1 MLQRNRLSVH
11 RQRIYLVQNAEL
23 AVKKRFPRK
32 NVVTGIGTFVYQLFD
47 KLLRAFLGIDVFLK
61 IPRID
66 FFIRPYYPRIR
77 GFRIQRTHIIRYSES
92 ENRDNLLFN
101 AYALAVLRAQEFKI
115 VFRIVEDL
123 SQLLQVKLIRDNA
136 VFASL
141 QLREEIVVLYLSEN
155 IAVSVR
161 DFKPRQLF
169 QKIFTEF
176 LALAGIFSRASW
188 LLPLYA
194 A

>member
-169 QKIFTEF
+169 QKIFAEF
-176 LALAGIFSRASW
+176 LALAEYSPER
-188 LLPLYA
+188 LVRPLYA